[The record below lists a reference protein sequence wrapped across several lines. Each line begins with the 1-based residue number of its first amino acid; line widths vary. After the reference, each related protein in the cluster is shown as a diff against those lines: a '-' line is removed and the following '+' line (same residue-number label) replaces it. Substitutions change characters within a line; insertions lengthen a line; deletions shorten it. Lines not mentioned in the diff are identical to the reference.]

1 MFSKKDYISILIN
14 VILATS
20 FIGIFFFTYGAK
32 IEENIA
38 KAQANYIV
46 DAMMDDVKLL
56 PQDKLNDI
64 KSSLQNMTPPD
75 LTKED
80 NEVEEINKK
89 LLIKAL
95 TVIGIIFLVGIS
107 TAYYLCQ
114 IGEKVNFMEVLKSG
128 LIVLT
133 FIGLTEFSFL
143 TFFASY
149 FISAD
154 PNFVKQTFINKIIDK
169 STSSINNGKNDII
182 NDINK
187 FINNDDVYFS
197 I

>member
-32 IEENIA
+32 VEEDIA

-46 DAMMDDVKLL
+46 DAMMDDVDLL
-56 PQDKLNDI
+56 PENKLNDI

-75 LTKED
+75 LSKED

-89 LLIKAL
+89 LLVKAL
-95 TVIGIIFLVGIS
+95 TVIGIIFIVGMA

-114 IGEKVNFMEVLKSG
+114 IGEKVNFIEVLKSG

-143 TFFASY
+143 TFFASK

-182 NDINK
+182 ND
-187 FINNDDVYFS
+187 DVYFS